1 MTRTYT
7 QNIVIFAYFDSIN
20 KPKKV
25 IDRAIELGLKG
36 IAITDHEALCSH
48 VKVNQYEKEIQKTH
62 PDFKV
67 ALGNEIY
74 LTETRETRQKY
85 YHFILIAKD
94 NIGYKMLRTLSS
106 ISWLNSYSDRG
117 FERVPT
123 LKSELK
129 TIIELYG
136 KGHLIATSA
145 CLGGELST
153 LTLKLCNSINEE
165 DIYQC
170 QSEINDFMTFCIDC
184 FGSDFYIEIAPGCSQ
199 EQILVNQRLKAIS
212 KFYGVNMVIGSDA
225 HYLNKNDRYVHSA
238 YLNSQDGE
246 REVDLFYEYAY
257 LQSNEE
263 ILEHL
268 AKSGYSKEEVEE
280 CFKNSIHIYNKIS
293 TYSLQHKQQI
303 PLVDV
308 PSYNKG
314 NQFEI
319 DFVRWKTLNYLL
331 NSDNKHERYW
341 INQCI
346 EALIQKKIFNET
358 YLDRLEEEARVKKLI
373 GEKLETN
380 MFCYPITLQHYI
392 NMIWECGS
400 TIGAGRG
407 SSCSGLNHYLL
418 GVTQLDPIIWKFP
431 FFRYL
436 NEERVELGSLLLISP
451 SCK

>member
-25 IDRAIELGLKG
+25 IDRAVELGLKG

-94 NIGYKMLRTLSS
+94 NIGYKMLRMLSS
-106 ISWLNSYSDRG
+106 VSWLNSYSDRG

-129 TIIELYG
+129 NTIELFG

-145 CLGGELST
+145 CLGGELSA
-153 LTLKLCNSINEE
+153 LTVGLCNSTSEE
-165 DIYQC
+165 DIYYYQC
-170 QSEINDFMTFCIDC
+170 QINEYMTFCKDC
-184 FGSDFYIEIAPGCSQ
+184 FGDDFYIEIAPGCSQ
-199 EQILVNQRLKAIS
+199 EQITVNQRLKAIA
-212 KFYGVNMVIGSDA
+212 KFYKVKIVIGSDA
-225 HYLNKNDRYVHSA
+225 HYLKKEDRYVHSS

-257 LQSNEE
+257 LQSDEE
-263 ILEHL
+263 IFEHL
-268 AKSGYSKEEVEE
+268 QQSDYSKEEVEE
-280 CFKNSIHIYNKIS
+280 CFKNSIEIYDKIS

-303 PLVDV
+303 PQVEVKDY
-308 PSYNKG
+308 PKQIN
-314 NQFEI
+314 F
-319 DFVRWKTLNYLL
+319 FVSEQWPTLSYLL
-331 NSDNKHERYW
+331 NSNNKHERYW
-341 INQCI
+341 VNQCI
-346 EALIQKKIFNET
+346 EGLITKKLYTTE

-418 GVTQLDPIIWKFP
+418 GVTQLDPIVWKFP

-436 NEERVELGSLLLISP
+436 NEERVELGSLLMILP